1 MSINVYMCT
10 FQCSGFCLWLNAYFD
25 KCFDMVCFICT
36 GSKPYNNCEANI
48 VMQVQQCNSIPV
60 YAHTVVVSVWSYS
73 IMYIIFCHSWL
84 VTIRN
89 WWRLIST
96 HRMIMR
102 CVCVCVCGAC
112 VCVCTCVCVC
122 VCMFS
127 LACVSVCAFVC
138 VCVCACVRV
147 YVFLCMCVS
156 VVWYDDC
163 CRLHTHWVIKLY
175 RWAELLAGCQMVM
188 KRYSF

>member
-25 KCFDMVCFICT
+25 KCFDTVCFIYT
-36 GSKPYNNCEANI
+36 GSKPCNNCEANI
-48 VMQVQQCNSIPV
+48 VTQVQQCNSIPV

-102 CVCVCVCGAC
+102 CVCAC
-112 VCVCTCVCVC
+112 VCVSVCVC
-122 VCMFS
+122 VCS
-127 LACVSVCAFVC
+127 RWHVLVCVCVSAYAFVC
-138 VCVCACVRV
+138 VCVYIWVCVRV
-147 YVFLCMCVS
+147 YVFLCLCE
-156 VVWYDDC
+156 C
-163 CRLHTHWVIKLY
+163 CMVLWLHTHWAIKLY

-188 KRYSF
+188 KRFSF